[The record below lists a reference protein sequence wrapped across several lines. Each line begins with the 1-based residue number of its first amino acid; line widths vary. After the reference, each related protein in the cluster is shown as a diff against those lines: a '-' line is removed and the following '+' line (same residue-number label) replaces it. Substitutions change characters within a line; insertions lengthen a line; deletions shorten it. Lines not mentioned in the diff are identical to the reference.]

1 VKKNC
6 HCILVTSLFC
16 FLTAFSFTAN
26 AQPKDETAIRAVM
39 EKQTNQWNKGNIDGF
54 METYWNS
61 DSLVFVGSAGPNYGW
76 QRTLENY
83 KKHYPDT
90 AAMGKLNF
98 EILSVKQLSAE
109 YSFVLGKWHLTRTIG
124 DVGGAFTLLFR
135 KINGKWLIVADH
147 SS

>member
-1 VKKNC
+1 MKKNC
-6 HCILVTSLFC
+6 HSILVTSLFC
-16 FLTAFSFTAN
+16 FLTTFSFTAN

-83 KKHYPDT
+83 KKHYPDA

-135 KINGKWLIVADH
+135 KIKGTWLIVADH